1 MLQQLV
7 TSIPSVEGSS
17 MVSQTPEV
25 NQDKYTITSRAL
37 HQSTSNGKASRSTLW
52 FNLENVIASDTRI
65 FMEAANKII
74 GSLRPST
81 RKQYSAYIE
90 KFLNFYDASDLH
102 KVSPVNLIY
111 FLESLYITV
120 VG

>member
-1 MLQQLV
+1 
-7 TSIPSVEGSS
+7 
-17 MVSQTPEV
+17 
-25 NQDKYTITSRAL
+25 
-37 HQSTSNGKASRSTLW
+37 
-52 FNLENVIASDTRI
+52 
-65 FMEAANKII
+65 MEAANKII

-102 KVSPVNLIY
+102 KVSPVNLID
-111 FLESLYITV
+111 FLESLYITD